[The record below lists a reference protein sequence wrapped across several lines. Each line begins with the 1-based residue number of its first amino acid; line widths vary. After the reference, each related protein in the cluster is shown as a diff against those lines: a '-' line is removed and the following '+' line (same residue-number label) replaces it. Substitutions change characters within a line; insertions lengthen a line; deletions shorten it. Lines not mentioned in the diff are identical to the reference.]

1 MSGLIVTALVI
12 LVFIVIYQIAKA
24 SELATI
30 LRGEEKVKMQT
41 NRLMA
46 WLMVAFFFLGAYGI
60 WKCHVALAD
69 KMLPE
74 SASLEGVNY
83 DHMLIVTLWMTG
95 FVFVI
100 TQVAL
105 FWFVFR
111 YQATETRKA
120 FFYSHNNKLE
130 VLWTTVPA
138 LALVVLVV
146 IGLKN
151 WFAITAEAPENSLV
165 VQVMGKQF
173 NWLIRYPGAD
183 KMLGKTDFRL
193 MDDATNVMGL
203 DWNDPASHDDIII
216 ENGEMHIV
224 TQRPVQLVINSR
236 DVIHDVGLPH
246 FRMKMDAVPGIT
258 TTMWFTPRT
267 TTEQMKMDTHNPNF
281 VYEISCD
288 QMCGKGHY
296 SMRGTV
302 VVQTQKEFDAW
313 LKEQPAYYANV
324 QKANAPAPPA
334 GAAAPATDTTKAAT
348 PVDTTAT
355 GATASAMTTP
365 AQHK

>member
-46 WLMVAFFFLGAYGI
+46 WLMVAFFILGMIGI
-60 WKCHVALAD
+60 YKCHVSLAD

-74 SASLEGVNY
+74 SASTQGVHY
-83 DHMLIVTLWMTG
+83 DSMLMVTLVLTG
-95 FVFVI
+95 FVFVV
-100 TQVAL
+100 TQVLL
-105 FWFVFR
+105 FYFVYR
-111 YQATETRKA
+111 YQATEKSKA

-151 WFAITAEAPENSLV
+151 WFTMTDKAPENSLV

-183 KMLGKTDFRL
+183 GILGKTDFRL
-193 MDDATNVMGL
+193 MNDANNVMGL
-203 DWNDPASHDDIII
+203 DWNDPAAKDDIII
-216 ENGEMHIV
+216 ENGEMHIIN
-224 TQRPVQLVINSR
+224 QRPVQLVINSR

-258 TTMWFTPRT
+258 TTMWFTPKI
-267 TTEQMKMDTHNPNF
+267 TTEEMKVKTHNPNF

-302 VVQTQKEFDAW
+302 VVQTENEFKEW
-313 LKEQPAYYANV
+313 LAKQPAYYANV
-324 QKANAPAPPA
+324 MK
-334 GAAAPATDTTKAAT
+334 AAAPAPAAT
-348 PVDTTAT
+348 EGAAPAAKDTNATGTTAAVT
-355 GATASAMTTP
+355 KP
-365 AQHK
+365 

>member
-1 MSGLIVTALVI
+1 MSGLIVTALVV

-30 LRGEEKVKMQT
+30 LRGEEKVKSQT

-46 WLMVAFFFLGAYGI
+46 WLMVAFFVLGMIGI
-60 WKCHVALAD
+60 VRCHEALIG

-74 SASLEGVNY
+74 SASVQGDHY
-83 DHMLIVTLWMTG
+83 DSMLLVTLVLTG
-95 FVFVI
+95 FVFFV
-100 TQVAL
+100 TQILL
-105 FWFVFR
+105 FYFIYR
-111 YQATETRKA
+111 YQSTENRKA

-151 WFAITAEAPENSLV
+151 WFTITDKAPANAMV
-165 VQVMGKQF
+165 VQIMGKQF

-183 KMLGKTDFRL
+183 GVLGKNDFRL
-193 MDDATNVMGL
+193 MDDANNVMGL
-203 DWNDPASHDDIII
+203 DWNDPAAKDDIII
-216 ENGEMHIV
+216 ENGEMHIINEL
-224 TQRPVQLVINSR
+224 PVQLVINSR
-236 DVIHDVGLPH
+236 DVIHDVGLTH

-258 TTMWFTPRT
+258 TTMWFTPKFT
-267 TTEQMKMDTHNPNF
+267 TTKMKEMTHNPNF

-302 VVQTQKEFDAW
+302 VVETPQEFKAW
-313 LKEQPAYYANV
+313 LAKQPAYYASHMAPEAAPAAAT
-324 QKANAPAPPA
+324 QEAPAPA
-334 GAAAPATDTTKAAT
+334 ATDSTGKAAGG
-348 PVDTTAT
+348 TAQMKT
-355 GATASAMTTP
+355 K
-365 AQHK
+365 H